1 MKEST
6 VEVAR
11 ISFVSG
17 RENIMTL
24 NMSSDEFEIRLAR
37 WNNGEFIQD
46 AFNNLNNDE
55 REFVKS
61 GITPDEWD
69 YLFGGEEE

>member
-1 MKEST
+1 MKETT

-11 ISFVSG
+11 ISSVSG

-24 NMSSDEFEIRLAR
+24 NMSSDEYEIRLAR

-46 AFNNLNNDE
+46 AFNNLNSDE

-69 YLFGGEEE
+69 NLFGGEEE